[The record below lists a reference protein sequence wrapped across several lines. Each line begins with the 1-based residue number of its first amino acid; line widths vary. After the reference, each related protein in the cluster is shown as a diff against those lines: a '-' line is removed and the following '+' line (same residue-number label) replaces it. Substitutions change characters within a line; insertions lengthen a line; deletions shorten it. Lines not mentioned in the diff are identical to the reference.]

1 MPDPFPITRSV
12 SGTAAKAPTAQ
23 WRFSLAELRNRLAHG
38 QVWGMAQSLGEL
50 LDLLAFLCILRVEE
64 REETERRA
72 IDEFNG
78 TERAPEFPEQ
88 ARWEMLESIEPDQFA
103 WHIQE
108 GLFPAFREMPPESP
122 LRLLPRLFD
131 PARFGPA
138 AYQAAVEILSSP
150 LLPFERYLELERSEK
165 ALGLEDKA
173 AELFSGW
180 KGVGEFIT
188 PARVADLM
196 IDLAA
201 PKAGERIYNPCSGF
215 GTLLVRTA
223 KRIILPALRQGS
235 PTLAHMVKT
244 STFCG
249 IELNPRICLV
259 ALARL
264 MLAGITRPR
273 LELGDV
279 LERPM
284 PEAGQN
290 GGFDCILCNPPIG
303 SSALPDQTA
312 RFPIRSRSTETLIL
326 QHILAHLRPGGRAVV
341 LMPEAFLYRQ
351 GGEEL
356 LRKRLVQDYRLEAV
370 VALPP
375 GGIHG
380 LGEIRTSLLVVHRM
394 EPAKSIAFVQAAA
407 TQDILWGYKEAGG
420 KNALLAGLVG
430 LIKARGAPE
439 GGEAGVLREEPPPVG
454 DLAKLQSRVNW
465 ETTEVLSGRRWELVP
480 KFTGVDQLQVL
491 LDAIQRTDK
500 QTEIRTLRYASCS
513 VWSGMSYR
521 RSDMLDEKAEK
532 PAEGTEEV
540 RLVRVRD
547 ISKLG
552 PSADLKLVA
561 SPSMARMTKE
571 GVARAARHCFLREG
585 DILLTV
591 TGTIGKVAVVGGGGS
606 WMVAASGV
614 DIIRVSDAALAS
626 YLPRLL
632 TTEPYQTWMK
642 RRSLAGYVNRLS
654 IKDVEHLA
662 VPVFTG
668 GVPPDAIRQVTAGQS
683 LESITRVL
691 EAKPGFSAS
700 VRFLLEDDL
709 VRLLVEP
716 TGVEPAGKTP
726 REMLKDLVARVSEIR
741 REGTVDDGIEPLF
754 DWLAGFHDF
763 AARLLDILELPVGPE
778 RFSSLQAWWLQTHQ
792 GENPFRRAYEELG
805 ERAKKA
811 RYGEGGTHIR
821 TICSRMEGLYDAL
834 LSVWRADHESHLGA
848 TRISASLSP
857 ALVTLG
863 MPTDVSISVM
873 NEGPLPLRKVTFETR
888 PYDSQSGCIL
898 LKPGGSHHWPVK
910 IVGKE
915 SGKQPLFLVW
925 KGRRMDE
932 SEASGEIEL
941 AFEVVSLRVAA
952 TAAGELGENPYIYR
966 RLPEGKHERMFY
978 GREAELRRIVENLDR
993 PSATTILLVEGNRGI
1008 GKTWLLKH
1016 LISRRLP
1023 AAWVPVFID
1032 FQDFE
1037 GESGSTARAGIPT
1050 RHIFIGMARE
1060 LITAAR
1066 NALPE
1071 LELPVVG
1078 VVPPVSALVFRT
1090 FLDSET
1096 PRLISAEQPW
1106 TTFKTLFHVVRAA
1119 LAPRRILLVLE
1130 EFDRIQDGIDSKIT
1144 SDQVPENLRHLF
1156 QHQGEVAGIFTGSR
1170 TIRRL
1175 RKDYWNML
1183 FSLGDPVTLG
1193 GLEPGEARLLIEKPV
1208 SGRLVYAE
1216 EAIRSIIEVT
1226 ACQPLLIQG
1235 ICQRIFALCKQR
1247 KQATV
1252 ALELVEEVINEKT
1265 TDNEHFE
1272 TLWGYLH
1279 TERRRC
1285 LLFLV
1290 DELAGNDVAVSFNVL
1305 RTAIE
1310 EKGLQYSRQSLE
1322 ADLKY
1327 LLESDILGVN
1337 RHDRQEFYRLEVPM
1351 FALWLRKNKDFNQ
1364 TLAAATDEAL

>member
-1 MPDPFPITRSV
+1 M
-12 SGTAAKAPTAQ
+12 
-23 WRFSLAELRNRLAHG
+23 
-38 QVWGMAQSLGEL
+38 
-50 LDLLAFLCILRVEE
+50 
-64 REETERRA
+64 
-72 IDEFNG
+72 
-78 TERAPEFPEQ
+78 
-88 ARWEMLESIEPDQFA
+88 
-103 WHIQE
+103 
-108 GLFPAFREMPPESP
+108 
-122 LRLLPRLFD
+122 
-131 PARFGPA
+131 
-138 AYQAAVEILSSP
+138 
-150 LLPFERYLELERSEK
+150 
-165 ALGLEDKA
+165 GLEDKA

-201 PKAGERIYNPCSGF
+201 PKAGDRIYNPCTGF

-223 KRIILPALRQGS
+223 KRVILPALRQGS
-235 PTLAHMVKT
+235 PTLANTVKS
-244 STFCG
+244 STFYG

-351 GGEEL
+351 GAEEL

-370 VALPP
+370 VSLPA
-375 GGIHG
+375 GSIHG

-394 EPAKSIAFVQAAA
+394 EPAKSIAFIQAAA

-420 KNALLAGLVG
+420 KNALLASLVG
-430 LIKARGAPE
+430 LIKARAAQE
-439 GGEAGVLREEPPPVG
+439 GREAGVVREDPQPVG

-465 ETTEVLSGRRWELVP
+465 ETSEVLSGRRWELVP
-480 KFTGVDQLQVL
+480 KSTGGDQLQVFL
-491 LDAIQRTDK
+491 EAVQRMDK
-500 QTEIRTLRYASCS
+500 QAEIRKLGWAASS
-513 VWSGMSYR
+513 VKSGMSYR
-521 RSDMLDEKAEK
+521 RSDMLDEKTEK
-532 PAEGTEEV
+532 PAEGLEDV
-540 RLVRVRD
+540 RLVRIRD
-547 ISKLG
+547 IAKLPPG
-552 PSADLKLVA
+552 SELRLVPSAAMV
-561 SPSMARMTKE
+561 RMTAD
-571 GVARAARHCFLREG
+571 GVARAPDHCFLQEG
-585 DILLTV
+585 DILLSV
-591 TGTIGKVAVVGGGGS
+591 TGTVGKVAVVMGGNGKR
-606 WMVAASGV
+606 MIAASGIH
-614 DIIRVSDAALAS
+614 IIRVSDAVLGN

-632 TTEPYQTWMK
+632 TTEPYQQWLK
-642 RRSLAGYVNRLS
+642 RRSLTGYINRLTIS
-654 IKDVEHLA
+654 EVRDLP
-662 VPVFTG
+662 VPVFKG
-668 GVPPDAIRQVTAGQS
+668 GVSPEALQHLSIGQS
-683 LESITRVL
+683 LESMLRLL

-709 VRLLVEP
+709 VRTVADP
-716 TGVEPAGKTP
+716 TP
-726 REMLKDLVARVSEIR
+726 RELSAPSIADLVNDLVERLGRIR
-741 REGTVDDGIEPLF
+741 HDGTVDEGIEPLY
-754 DWLAGFHDF
+754 DWLAGYNDF
-763 AARLLDILELPVGPE
+763 AVRLLEAQLLPVGPD
-778 RFSSLQAWWLQTHQ
+778 RFAALQSWRLRLYEKASAFQS
-792 GENPFRRAYEELG
+792 AYTELR
-805 ERAKKA
+805 ERA
-811 RYGEGGTHIR
+811 RYRQGGALIHTV
-821 TICSRMEGLYDAL
+821 CNRMEGLYDAL
-834 LSVWRADHESHLGA
+834 LSFWRADFESHLAA
-848 TRISASLSP
+848 TSISASLSP

-863 MPTDVSISVM
+863 LPTDVSISVM
-873 NEGPLPLRKVTFETR
+873 NDGPLPLRKLTFETR
-888 PYDSQSGCIL
+888 PFESRSGCDL

-915 SGKQPLFLVW
+915 GGKQPLFLNW

-941 AFEVVSLRVAA
+941 AFEVVSLRAAA
-952 TAAGELGENPYIYR
+952 TGAGDLGENPYIYR
-966 RLPEGKHERMFY
+966 RLPEGKHEQMFY

-1037 GESGSTARAGIPT
+1037 GESGTTARPGIPT
-1050 RHIFIGMARE
+1050 RNIFIGMARE

-1066 NALPE
+1066 NALPQ
-1071 LELPVVG
+1071 LELPGVG
-1078 VVPPVSALVFRT
+1078 RVPPVNDLAFRA

-1096 PRLISAEQPW
+1096 PKLISAEQPW
-1106 TTFKTLFHVVRAA
+1106 TMFKTLFHVVRTA

-1175 RKDYWNML
+1175 RQDYWNML
-1183 FSLGDPVTLG
+1183 FSLGDPVTLR
-1193 GLEPGEARLLIEKPV
+1193 GLEPDEARLLIEKPV

-1216 EAIRSIIEVT
+1216 EAVRNIIQVT

-1235 ICQRIFALCKQR
+1235 ICHRIFALCKQR
-1247 KQATV
+1247 KQASV
-1252 ALELVEEVINEKT
+1252 SLDLVEEVVNEKT
-1265 TDNEHFE
+1265 TNNEHFE

-1279 TERRRC
+1279 SERRRC

-1290 DELAGNDVAVSFNVL
+1290 DELGENDVAVSFNLL

-1310 EKGLQYSRQSLE
+1310 EKGLQYSRQDLE

-1327 LLESDILGVN
+1327 LLDSDILGVD
-1337 RHDRQEFYRLEVPM
+1337 RRDRQEFYRLEVPM
-1351 FALWLRKNKDFNQ
+1351 FAVWLRKTKDFNQ
-1364 TLAAATDEAL
+1364 TLAAAKDEMP